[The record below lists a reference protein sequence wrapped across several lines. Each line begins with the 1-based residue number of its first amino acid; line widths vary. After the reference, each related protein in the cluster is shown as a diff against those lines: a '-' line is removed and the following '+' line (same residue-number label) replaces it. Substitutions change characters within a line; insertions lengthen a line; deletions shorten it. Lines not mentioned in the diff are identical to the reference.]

1 LIRPTVST
9 IVQKS
14 RRLLG
19 CGLPPRHP
27 NDYATHVPILVGIAS
42 AFRVVKILEFGSG
55 LYSTLTFLNRFVCPD
70 VRDVDSI
77 ETDPQWF
84 SKICIAASGDSRLRM
99 HLVEEPIEGALEKF
113 ALDDYDLILVD
124 SSTDAKRRA
133 SLLYELARRRSLNAL
148 VAIHDFEVGLYRAAA
163 QPFRN
168 RVECAAYNPSTGILW
183 QSDPRLASTIRGV
196 SRIIRRYSKKLQ
208 PDDVQ
213 SWSAAFRKERAF
225 KTSVQ

>member
-1 LIRPTVST
+1 
-9 IVQKS
+9 
-14 RRLLG
+14 
-19 CGLPPRHP
+19 
-27 NDYATHVPILVGIAS
+27 
-42 AFRVVKILEFGSG
+42 
-55 LYSTLTFLNRFVCPD
+55 
-70 VRDVDSI
+70 
-77 ETDPQWF
+77 
-84 SKICIAASGDSRLRM
+84 LRM

-133 SLLYELARRRSLNAL
+133 SLLYALARRRSLNAL

-183 QSDPRLASTIRGV
+183 QSDPRLANTIRGV
-196 SRIIRRYSKKLQ
+196 SRIIRRYRKKLQ